1 MKFKDYYQLLG
12 IAATATDA
20 EIKSAF
26 RKQARKYHPDVNTE
40 PGAEERFKD
49 INEANE
55 TLKDAKKR
63 AAYDRLRATG
73 IKAGEEIDE
82 NRFGSGF
89 SGGSSGF
96 QGGENFSDLFSELFG
111 QQQGGRA
118 RSRKGADVRT
128 SLAVSLEIAHKGG
141 IQRISLN
148 GPSGQR
154 SLEVRIPAGI
164 QPGKVIRLSGQGD
177 AGQGPAA
184 ANGDLLLEIQHA
196 PHAQFE
202 LTGSQNTDVL
212 FRLALMPWEAA
223 LGTKAQV
230 QTLDGAVELG
240 IPAGSNTG
248 RKLRLKGRGF
258 GPQPGDH
265 YVEIQIC
272 NPDELSDSDRAAF
285 AKLKAHFEGR

>member
-12 IAATATDA
+12 VSATATDA

-73 IKAGEEIDE
+73 IKSGEEIDE
-82 NRFGSGF
+82 NRFASGF
-89 SGGSSGF
+89 GGGGF
-96 QGGENFSDLFSELFG
+96 HGENFSDLFSELFG
-111 QQQGGRA
+111 QQPGSRT
-118 RSRKGADVRT
+118 RSRKGADVRAN
-128 SLAVSLEIAHKGG
+128 LAVSLEVAHKGG
-141 IQRISLN
+141 MQRISLN
-148 GPSGQR
+148 GPGGQR

-196 PHAQFE
+196 VHPYFE
-202 LTGSQNTDVL
+202 LTGAQNNDVL
-212 FRLALMPWEAA
+212 YRLALMPWDAA

-230 QTLDGAVELG
+230 QTLDGTVELA
-240 IPAGSNTG
+240 IPAGSNSG
-248 RKLRLKGRGF
+248 RKMRLKGRGF

-265 YVEIQIC
+265 YVEIQIA
-272 NPDELSDSDRAAF
+272 NPDELSERDRAAF
-285 AKLKAHFEGR
+285 AKLKEHFNER

>member
-12 IAATATDA
+12 ISATATDA

-82 NRFGSGF
+82 NRFGPGF
-89 SGGSSGF
+89 GGGGAGF
-96 QGGENFSDLFSELFG
+96 QGENFSDLFSELFG

-177 AGQGPAA
+177 AGQGPGAA
-184 ANGDLLLEIQHA
+184 SGDLLLEIQHA
-196 PHAQFE
+196 AHPQFE
-202 LTGSQNTDVL
+202 LTGNQNTDVL
-212 FRLALMPWEAA
+212 FRLALLPWDAA

-230 QTLDGAVELG
+230 QTLDGTVELA

-248 RKLRLKGRGF
+248 RKMRLKGRGF

-265 YVEIQIC
+265 YVEIQLV
-272 NPDELSDSDRAAF
+272 NPDDLTEADRAAF
-285 AKLKAHFEGR
+285 ATLKAHFERR

>member
-12 IAATATDA
+12 ISSTATDA

-63 AAYDRLRATG
+63 AAYDRLRASG
-73 IKAGEEIDE
+73 IKVGEEIDE
-82 NRFGSGF
+82 SRFASGF
-89 SGGSSGF
+89 GGAGGF
-96 QGGENFSDLFSELFG
+96 QGENFSDLFSELFG
-111 QQQGGRA
+111 QQQGGRP
-118 RSRKGADVRT
+118 RSRKGADVR
-128 SLAVSLEIAHKGG
+128 SSVAVSLEIAHKGG
-141 IQRISLN
+141 NQRITLT

-154 SLEVRIPAGI
+154 SLEIRVPAGI
-164 QPGKVIRLSGQGD
+164 QPGKLIRLSGQGD
-177 AGQGPAA
+177 PGQGPAA

-196 PHAQFE
+196 AHPHFE
-202 LTGSQNTDVL
+202 LTGAQNTDVL
-212 FRLALMPWEAA
+212 FRLALRPWEAA

-230 QTLDGAVELG
+230 QTLDGTVELA

-248 RKLRLKGRGF
+248 RKMRLKGRGF
-258 GPQPGDH
+258 GPQPGDQ
-265 YVEIQIC
+265 YVEIQIV
-272 NPDELSDSDRAAF
+272 NPDELSEADRAAF
-285 AKLKAHFEGR
+285 AALKRHFDQR